1 MNKIYRCVW
10 NETTQT
16 WVATSELV
24 TTKTKSSTR
33 NDGTAKS
40 WIKSV
45 SRPKRLIGLLISMLL
60 LETQIVAPV
69 LASNVV
75 RDTQASAYTDTVD
88 ADSLRALPTSTSVSI
103 DNLNVD
109 DLQSN
114 MLQRYKSID
123 NINQT
128 GNIAQNG
135 IQTSKRLIDELQKNS
150 VHFDDGTTTF
160 SNQLTRDASNERTIS
175 NIADG
180 RVNETSNQA
189 INGRQLYRL
198 STSTSTS
205 LSQLQDQ
212 LNITSNNIPADLSTT
227 LSSLQHDTLRWN
239 GSAYDASHGSG
250 TAEKI
255 TNVAAG
261 DTSQNSTDAVNGG
274 QLWKLKDEFQQNSVH
289 FDDGTTSFSNQ
300 LTRDA
305 SNERTISNIADG
317 RVDETSN
324 QAINGRQLYRL
335 STSTSTSLSQLQ
347 DQLNIASGNIP
358 AELSTTLSSLQH
370 DTLRWNGSAYDASH
384 SSGTAQKITNI
395 AAGDTSQNSTD
406 AVNGGQLWQLKSEWQ
421 QDLQALSDS
430 VDNKLAQSGS
440 GNGNTN
446 NSAIEKANQA
456 IADTQKLS
464 TSTADALSAVA
475 ASLGGNASYNP
486 LTRDGTGGFTAPSY
500 TTSNADGTAVTANN
514 VGDAINNL
522 YTGGSKYAK
531 VNSTQAVASA
541 SGSEAIAV
549 GGAAVA
555 SGQSAI
561 AIGSQATASA
571 ENGVAIGNH
580 ASVTQNGGIA
590 LGANSVANTAAGI
603 TGYIPA
609 TATEQQARAIQATT
623 STEAA
628 VSVGDATKGIY
639 RQITGVA
646 AGTADTDAVNVA
658 QLKGVNARMDNI
670 NRHIDDINDR
680 VHHVE
685 RRAYSGTALALALSG
700 AYLPRLDAGEQTV
713 GIGMGS
719 YRGYAAVGIN
729 YKAMTKSGNMSWGL
743 GVSSTGRETGFNAG
757 VGFKW

>member
-24 TTKTKSSTR
+24 TTKTKSTTR

-40 WIKSV
+40 WIKSL
-45 SRPKRLIGLLISMLL
+45 SRPKKLIGLLISLLL
-60 LETQIVAPV
+60 LETQIVTPA
-69 LASNVV
+69 LASNIV
-75 RDTQASAYTDTVD
+75 RDTQASDYTDTVN
-88 ADSLRALPTSTSVSI
+88 ADSLRALPTSTSVNI
-103 DNLNVD
+103 DSLNGD

-114 MLQRYKSID
+114 MLKQNKSID
-123 NINQT
+123 IDNVNQT
-128 GNIAQNG
+128 GNIAQND
-135 IQTSKRLIDELQKNS
+135 IQASKRLIDELQQNS
-150 VHFDDGTTTF
+150 EHFDDGTT
-160 SNQLTRDASNERTIS
+160 A
-175 NIADG
+175 
-180 RVNETSNQA
+180 
-189 INGRQLYRL
+189 
-198 STSTSTS
+198 
-205 LSQLQDQ
+205 
-212 LNITSNNIPADLSTT
+212 
-227 LSSLQHDTLRWN
+227 
-239 GSAYDASHGSG
+239 
-250 TAEKI
+250 
-255 TNVAAG
+255 
-261 DTSQNSTDAVNGG
+261 
-274 QLWKLKDEFQQNSVH
+274 
-289 FDDGTTSFSNQ
+289 FSNQ

-347 DQLNIASGNIP
+347 DQLNIVSGNIP
-358 AELSTTLSSLQH
+358 TELSTTLSSLQ
-370 DTLRWNGSAYDASH
+370 LNALQWNGSAYDASH
-384 SSGTAQKITNI
+384 SSGTAQKITNV

-430 VDNKLAQSGS
+430 VDNKLAQSGN

-446 NSAIEKANQA
+446 NSATEKANQA

-464 TSTADALSAVA
+464 TSTANSLASVA
-475 ASLGGNASYNP
+475 SSLGGNASYTPPNNG
-486 LTRDGTGGFTAPSY
+486 DSGVFTAPSY

-522 YTGGSKYAK
+522 YSGGSKYTK

-541 SGSEAIAV
+541 SGNDAIAV

-555 SGQSAI
+555 SGQAAV
-561 AIGSQATASA
+561 AIGLQATASA

-623 STEAA
+623 STESA

-670 NRHIDDINDR
+670 NRYIDDINDR

>member
-24 TTKTKSSTR
+24 TTKTKSTTR

-40 WIKSV
+40 WIKSL
-45 SRPKRLIGLLISMLL
+45 SRPKKLIGLLISLLL
-60 LETQIVAPV
+60 LETQIVTPA
-69 LASNVV
+69 LASNIV
-75 RDTQASAYTDTVD
+75 RDTQASDYTDTVN
-88 ADSLRALPTSTSVSI
+88 ADSLRALPTSTSVNI
-103 DNLNVD
+103 DSLNGD

-114 MLQRYKSID
+114 MLQQNKSID
-123 NINQT
+123 IDNVNQT
-128 GNIAQNG
+128 GNIAQND
-135 IQTSKRLIDELQKNS
+135 IQASKRLIDELQQNS
-150 VHFDDGTTTF
+150 EHFDDGTT
-160 SNQLTRDASNERTIS
+160 I
-175 NIADG
+175 
-180 RVNETSNQA
+180 
-189 INGRQLYRL
+189 
-198 STSTSTS
+198 
-205 LSQLQDQ
+205 
-212 LNITSNNIPADLSTT
+212 
-227 LSSLQHDTLRWN
+227 
-239 GSAYDASHGSG
+239 
-250 TAEKI
+250 
-255 TNVAAG
+255 
-261 DTSQNSTDAVNGG
+261 
-274 QLWKLKDEFQQNSVH
+274 
-289 FDDGTTSFSNQ
+289 FSNQ

-347 DQLNIASGNIP
+347 DQLNIVSGNIP
-358 AELSTTLSSLQH
+358 TELSTTLSSLQ
-370 DTLRWNGSAYDASH
+370 LNALQWNGSAYDASH
-384 SSGTAQKITNI
+384 SSGTAQKITNV

-430 VDNKLAQSGS
+430 VDNKLAQSGN

-446 NSAIEKANQA
+446 NSATEKANQA

-464 TSTADALSAVA
+464 TSTANSLASVA
-475 ASLGGNASYNP
+475 SSLGGNASYTPPNNG
-486 LTRDGTGGFTAPSY
+486 DSGVFTAPSY

-522 YTGGSKYAK
+522 YTGGSKYTK

-541 SGSEAIAV
+541 SGNDAIAV

-555 SGQSAI
+555 SGQAAV

-590 LGANSVANTAAGI
+590 LGANSVASTAAGI
-603 TGYIPA
+603 VGYIPA

-623 STEAA
+623 STESA

-670 NRHIDDINDR
+670 NRYIDDINDR

>member
-33 NDGTAKS
+33 NDVTAKS

-45 SRPKRLIGLLISMLL
+45 SSPKKLIGLLISMLL
-60 LETQIVAPV
+60 LETLFVTPV

-75 RDTQASAYTDTVD
+75 RDTQASGYTDTVN
-88 ADSLRALPTSTSVSI
+88 ADSLRALPTSTSVNI
-103 DNLNVD
+103 DNLNGD

-114 MLQRYKSID
+114 MLQHYKSID
-123 NINQT
+123 NVNQT

-135 IQTSKRLIDELQKNS
+135 IQTSKRLIDELQQNS
-150 VHFDDGTTTF
+150 VHFDDGTTT
-160 SNQLTRDASNERTIS
+160 
-175 NIADG
+175 
-180 RVNETSNQA
+180 
-189 INGRQLYRL
+189 
-198 STSTSTS
+198 
-205 LSQLQDQ
+205 
-212 LNITSNNIPADLSTT
+212 
-227 LSSLQHDTLRWN
+227 
-239 GSAYDASHGSG
+239 
-250 TAEKI
+250 
-255 TNVAAG
+255 
-261 DTSQNSTDAVNGG
+261 
-274 QLWKLKDEFQQNSVH
+274 
-289 FDDGTTSFSNQ
+289 FSNQ

-358 AELSTTLSSLQH
+358 ADLSTTLSSLQH

-384 SSGTAQKITNI
+384 SSGTAQKITKV

-430 VDNKLAQSGS
+430 VDNKLAQSGG

-446 NSAIEKANQA
+446 NSATEKANQA

-522 YTGGSKYAK
+522 YNGGSKYAK

-555 SGQSAI
+555 SGQSAV

-603 TGYIPA
+603 TGYIPT

-623 STEAA
+623 STESA

>member
-33 NDGTAKS
+33 NDVTAKS

-45 SRPKRLIGLLISMLL
+45 SSPKKLIGLLISMLL
-60 LETQIVAPV
+60 LETLFVTPV

-75 RDTQASAYTDTVD
+75 RDTQASGYTDSVN
-88 ADSLRALPTSTSVSI
+88 ADSPRALPTSTSVNI
-103 DNLNVD
+103 DNLNGD

-114 MLQRYKSID
+114 MLQHYKSID
-123 NINQT
+123 NVNQT
-128 GNIAQNG
+128 DNIAQNG
-135 IQTSKRLIDELQKNS
+135 IHTSKRLIDELQKNS
-150 VHFDDGTTTF
+150 VHFDDGTTT
-160 SNQLTRDASNERTIS
+160 
-175 NIADG
+175 
-180 RVNETSNQA
+180 
-189 INGRQLYRL
+189 
-198 STSTSTS
+198 
-205 LSQLQDQ
+205 
-212 LNITSNNIPADLSTT
+212 
-227 LSSLQHDTLRWN
+227 
-239 GSAYDASHGSG
+239 
-250 TAEKI
+250 
-255 TNVAAG
+255 
-261 DTSQNSTDAVNGG
+261 
-274 QLWKLKDEFQQNSVH
+274 
-289 FDDGTTSFSNQ
+289 FSNQ

-358 AELSTTLSSLQH
+358 ADLSTTLSSLQH

-384 SSGTAQKITNI
+384 SSGTAQKITNV

-430 VDNKLAQSGS
+430 VDNKLAQSGG

-446 NSAIEKANQA
+446 NSATEKANQA

-522 YTGGSKYAK
+522 YNGGSKYAK

-555 SGQSAI
+555 SGQSAV

-623 STEAA
+623 STESA

>member
-33 NDGTAKS
+33 NDVTAKS

-45 SRPKRLIGLLISMLL
+45 SSPKKLIGLLISMLL
-60 LETQIVAPV
+60 LETLFVTPV

-75 RDTQASAYTDTVD
+75 RDTQASGYTDSVN
-88 ADSLRALPTSTSVSI
+88 ADSLRALPTSTSVNI
-103 DNLNVD
+103 DNLNGD

-114 MLQRYKSID
+114 MLQHYKSID
-123 NINQT
+123 NVNQT

-135 IQTSKRLIDELQKNS
+135 IHTSKRLIDELQKNS
-150 VHFDDGTTTF
+150 VHFDDGTTT
-160 SNQLTRDASNERTIS
+160 
-175 NIADG
+175 
-180 RVNETSNQA
+180 
-189 INGRQLYRL
+189 
-198 STSTSTS
+198 
-205 LSQLQDQ
+205 
-212 LNITSNNIPADLSTT
+212 
-227 LSSLQHDTLRWN
+227 
-239 GSAYDASHGSG
+239 
-250 TAEKI
+250 
-255 TNVAAG
+255 
-261 DTSQNSTDAVNGG
+261 
-274 QLWKLKDEFQQNSVH
+274 
-289 FDDGTTSFSNQ
+289 FSNQ

-384 SSGTAQKITNI
+384 SSGTAQKITKV

-406 AVNGGQLWQLKSEWQ
+406 AVNGSQLWQLKSEWQ

-555 SGQSAI
+555 SGQSAV

-590 LGANSVANTAAGI
+590 LGAKSVANTAAGI

-623 STEAA
+623 STESA

>member
-24 TTKTKSSTR
+24 TTKTKSSTQ
-33 NDGTAKS
+33 NDVTAKS

-45 SRPKRLIGLLISMLL
+45 SSPKKLIGLLISMLL
-60 LETQIVAPV
+60 LETLFVTPV

-75 RDTQASAYTDTVD
+75 RDTQASGYTDSVN
-88 ADSLRALPTSTSVSI
+88 ADSLRALPTSTSVNI
-103 DNLNVD
+103 DNLNGD

-114 MLQRYKSID
+114 MLQHYKSID
-123 NINQT
+123 NVNQT

-135 IQTSKRLIDELQKNS
+135 IQTSKRLIDELQQNS
-150 VHFDDGTTTF
+150 VHFDDGTTT
-160 SNQLTRDASNERTIS
+160 
-175 NIADG
+175 
-180 RVNETSNQA
+180 
-189 INGRQLYRL
+189 
-198 STSTSTS
+198 
-205 LSQLQDQ
+205 
-212 LNITSNNIPADLSTT
+212 
-227 LSSLQHDTLRWN
+227 
-239 GSAYDASHGSG
+239 
-250 TAEKI
+250 
-255 TNVAAG
+255 
-261 DTSQNSTDAVNGG
+261 
-274 QLWKLKDEFQQNSVH
+274 
-289 FDDGTTSFSNQ
+289 FSNQ

-358 AELSTTLSSLQH
+358 ADLSTTLSSLQH

-384 SSGTAQKITNI
+384 SSGTAQKITNV

-430 VDNKLAQSGS
+430 VDNKLAQSGG

-446 NSAIEKANQA
+446 NSATEKANQA

-522 YTGGSKYAK
+522 YNGGSKYAK

-555 SGQSAI
+555 SGQSAV

-603 TGYIPA
+603 TGYIPT

-623 STEAA
+623 STESA

>member
-33 NDGTAKS
+33 NDVTAKS

-45 SRPKRLIGLLISMLL
+45 SSPKKLIGLLISMLL
-60 LETQIVAPV
+60 LETLFVTPV

-75 RDTQASAYTDTVD
+75 RDTQASGYTDSVN
-88 ADSLRALPTSTSVSI
+88 ADSLRALPTSTSVNI
-103 DNLNVD
+103 DNLNGD

-114 MLQRYKSID
+114 MLQQYKSID
-123 NINQT
+123 NVNQT

-135 IQTSKRLIDELQKNS
+135 IQTSKRLIDELQQNS
-150 VHFDDGTTTF
+150 VHFDDGTTT
-160 SNQLTRDASNERTIS
+160 
-175 NIADG
+175 
-180 RVNETSNQA
+180 
-189 INGRQLYRL
+189 
-198 STSTSTS
+198 
-205 LSQLQDQ
+205 
-212 LNITSNNIPADLSTT
+212 
-227 LSSLQHDTLRWN
+227 
-239 GSAYDASHGSG
+239 
-250 TAEKI
+250 
-255 TNVAAG
+255 
-261 DTSQNSTDAVNGG
+261 
-274 QLWKLKDEFQQNSVH
+274 
-289 FDDGTTSFSNQ
+289 FSNQ

-358 AELSTTLSSLQH
+358 ADLSTTLSSLQH

-384 SSGTAQKITNI
+384 SSGTAQKITKV

-430 VDNKLAQSGS
+430 VDNKLAQSSS

-446 NSAIEKANQA
+446 NSATEKANQA

-555 SGQSAI
+555 SGQSAV

-603 TGYIPA
+603 TGYIPT

-623 STEAA
+623 STESA

>member
-33 NDGTAKS
+33 NDVTAKS

-45 SRPKRLIGLLISMLL
+45 SSPKKLIGLLISMLL
-60 LETQIVAPV
+60 LETLFVTPV

-75 RDTQASAYTDTVD
+75 RDTQASGYTDSVN
-88 ADSLRALPTSTSVSI
+88 ADSLRALPTSTSVNI
-103 DNLNVD
+103 DNLNGD

-114 MLQRYKSID
+114 MLQHYKSID
-123 NINQT
+123 NVNQT

-150 VHFDDGTTTF
+150 VHFDDGTTT
-160 SNQLTRDASNERTIS
+160 
-175 NIADG
+175 
-180 RVNETSNQA
+180 
-189 INGRQLYRL
+189 
-198 STSTSTS
+198 
-205 LSQLQDQ
+205 
-212 LNITSNNIPADLSTT
+212 
-227 LSSLQHDTLRWN
+227 
-239 GSAYDASHGSG
+239 
-250 TAEKI
+250 
-255 TNVAAG
+255 
-261 DTSQNSTDAVNGG
+261 
-274 QLWKLKDEFQQNSVH
+274 
-289 FDDGTTSFSNQ
+289 FSNQ

-370 DTLRWNGSAYDASH
+370 DTLQWNGSAYDASH
-384 SSGTAQKITNI
+384 SSGTAQKITNV

-514 VGDAINNL
+514 VGDA
-522 YTGGSKYAK
+522 
-531 VNSTQAVASA
+531 
-541 SGSEAIAV
+541 SGQ
-549 GGAAVA
+549 AAV
-555 SGQSAI
+555 

-590 LGANSVANTAAGI
+590 LGAKSVANTAAGI

-623 STEAA
+623 STESA

>member
-24 TTKTKSSTR
+24 TTKTKSTTR

-40 WIKSV
+40 WIKSL
-45 SRPKRLIGLLISMLL
+45 SRPKKLIGLLISLLL
-60 LETQIVAPV
+60 LEIQIVTPA
-69 LASNVV
+69 LASNIV
-75 RDTQASAYTDTVD
+75 RDTQASDYTDTVN
-88 ADSLRALPTSTSVSI
+88 ADSLRALPTSTSVNI
-103 DNLNVD
+103 DSLNGD

-114 MLQRYKSID
+114 MLQQNKSID
-123 NINQT
+123 IDNVNQT
-128 GNIAQNG
+128 GNIAQND
-135 IQTSKRLIDELQKNS
+135 IQASKPLIYELQQNS
-150 VHFDDGTTTF
+150 EHFDDGTT
-160 SNQLTRDASNERTIS
+160 I
-175 NIADG
+175 
-180 RVNETSNQA
+180 
-189 INGRQLYRL
+189 
-198 STSTSTS
+198 
-205 LSQLQDQ
+205 
-212 LNITSNNIPADLSTT
+212 
-227 LSSLQHDTLRWN
+227 
-239 GSAYDASHGSG
+239 
-250 TAEKI
+250 
-255 TNVAAG
+255 
-261 DTSQNSTDAVNGG
+261 
-274 QLWKLKDEFQQNSVH
+274 
-289 FDDGTTSFSNQ
+289 FSNQ

-347 DQLNIASGNIP
+347 DQLNIVSGNIP
-358 AELSTTLSSLQH
+358 TELSTTLSSLQ
-370 DTLRWNGSAYDASH
+370 LNALQWNGSAYDASH
-384 SSGTAQKITNI
+384 SSGTAQKITNV

-430 VDNKLAQSGS
+430 VDNKLAQSGN

-446 NSAIEKANQA
+446 NSATEKANQA

-464 TSTADALSAVA
+464 TSTANSLASVA
-475 ASLGGNASYNP
+475 SSLGGNASYTPPNNG
-486 LTRDGTGGFTAPSY
+486 DSGVFTAPSY

-522 YTGGSKYAK
+522 YTGGSKYTK

-541 SGSEAIAV
+541 SGNDAIAV

-555 SGQSAI
+555 SGQAAV

-590 LGANSVANTAAGI
+590 LGANSVASTAAGI
-603 TGYIPA
+603 VGYIPA

-623 STEAA
+623 STESA

-670 NRHIDDINDR
+670 NRYIDDINDR

>member
-33 NDGTAKS
+33 NDVTAKS

-45 SRPKRLIGLLISMLL
+45 SSPKKLIGLLISMLL
-60 LETQIVAPV
+60 LETLIVTPV

-75 RDTQASAYTDTVD
+75 RDTQASGYTDSVN
-88 ADSLRALPTSTSVSI
+88 ADSLRALPTSTSVNI
-103 DNLNVD
+103 DNLNGD

-114 MLQRYKSID
+114 MLQQYKSID
-123 NINQT
+123 NVNQT

-150 VHFDDGTTTF
+150 VHFDDGTTT
-160 SNQLTRDASNERTIS
+160 
-175 NIADG
+175 
-180 RVNETSNQA
+180 
-189 INGRQLYRL
+189 
-198 STSTSTS
+198 
-205 LSQLQDQ
+205 
-212 LNITSNNIPADLSTT
+212 
-227 LSSLQHDTLRWN
+227 
-239 GSAYDASHGSG
+239 
-250 TAEKI
+250 
-255 TNVAAG
+255 
-261 DTSQNSTDAVNGG
+261 
-274 QLWKLKDEFQQNSVH
+274 
-289 FDDGTTSFSNQ
+289 FSNQ

-358 AELSTTLSSLQH
+358 ADLSTTLSSLQH

-384 SSGTAQKITNI
+384 SSGTAQKITKV

-406 AVNGGQLWQLKSEWQ
+406 AVNGSQLWQLKSEWQ

-430 VDNKLAQSGS
+430 VDNKLAQSGG

-446 NSAIEKANQA
+446 NSATEKANQA

-555 SGQSAI
+555 SGQSAV

-623 STEAA
+623 STESA

>member
-33 NDGTAKS
+33 NDVTAKS

-45 SRPKRLIGLLISMLL
+45 SSPKKLIGLLISMLL
-60 LETQIVAPV
+60 LETLFVTPV

-75 RDTQASAYTDTVD
+75 RDTQASGYTDSVN
-88 ADSLRALPTSTSVSI
+88 ADSLRALPTSTSVNI
-103 DNLNVD
+103 DNLNGD

-114 MLQRYKSID
+114 MLQHYKSID
-123 NINQT
+123 NVNQT

-135 IQTSKRLIDELQKNS
+135 IHTSKRLIDEL
-150 VHFDDGTTTF
+150 
-160 SNQLTRDASNERTIS
+160 
-175 NIADG
+175 
-180 RVNETSNQA
+180 
-189 INGRQLYRL
+189 
-198 STSTSTS
+198 
-205 LSQLQDQ
+205 
-212 LNITSNNIPADLSTT
+212 
-227 LSSLQHDTLRWN
+227 
-239 GSAYDASHGSG
+239 
-250 TAEKI
+250 
-255 TNVAAG
+255 
-261 DTSQNSTDAVNGG
+261 
-274 QLWKLKDEFQQNSVH
+274 QQNSVH
-289 FDDGTTSFSNQ
+289 FDDGTTMFSNQ
-300 LTRDA
+300 LNRDA

-358 AELSTTLSSLQH
+358 ADLSTTLSSLQH

-384 SSGTAQKITNI
+384 SSGTAQKITNV

-430 VDNKLAQSGS
+430 VDNKLAQSSS

-446 NSAIEKANQA
+446 NSATEIANQA

-522 YTGGSKYAK
+522 YNGGSKYAK

-555 SGQSAI
+555 SGQSAV

-603 TGYIPA
+603 TGYIPT

-623 STEAA
+623 STESA

>member
-24 TTKTKSSTR
+24 TTKTKSTTR

-45 SRPKRLIGLLISMLL
+45 FRPKKLIGLLISMLL
-60 LETQIVAPV
+60 LETLIVTPV

-75 RDTQASAYTDTVD
+75 RDTQAGDYTDTVN
-88 ADSLRALPTSTSVSI
+88 ADSLRALPTSTLVNI
-103 DNLNVD
+103 DSLNDD

-114 MLQRYKSID
+114 MLQQNKSID
-123 NINQT
+123 IDNVNQT
-128 GNIAQNG
+128 GNIAQND
-135 IQTSKRLIDELQKNS
+135 IQASKRLIDELQQNS
-150 VHFDDGTTTF
+150 EHFDDGTTIF
-160 SNQLTRDASNERTIS
+160 SNQR
-175 NIADG
+175 
-180 RVNETSNQA
+180 
-189 INGRQLYRL
+189 
-198 STSTSTS
+198 
-205 LSQLQDQ
+205 
-212 LNITSNNIPADLSTT
+212 
-227 LSSLQHDTLRWN
+227 
-239 GSAYDASHGSG
+239 
-250 TAEKI
+250 
-255 TNVAAG
+255 
-261 DTSQNSTDAVNGG
+261 
-274 QLWKLKDEFQQNSVH
+274 
-289 FDDGTTSFSNQ
+289 
-300 LTRDA
+300 TRDA

-347 DQLNIASGNIP
+347 DQLNIVSGNIP
-358 AELSTTLSSLQH
+358 TELSTTLSSLQ
-370 DTLRWNGSAYDASH
+370 LNALQWNGSAYDASH
-384 SSGTAQKITNI
+384 SSGTAQKITNV

-430 VDNKLAQSGS
+430 VDNKLAQSGN

-446 NSAIEKANQA
+446 NSATEKANQA

-464 TSTADALSAVA
+464 TSTANSLASVA
-475 ASLGGNASYNP
+475 SSLGGNASYTPPNNG
-486 LTRDGTGGFTAPSY
+486 DSGVFTAPSY

-522 YTGGSKYAK
+522 YSGGSKYTK

-541 SGSEAIAV
+541 SGNDAIAV

-555 SGQSAI
+555 SGQAAV
-561 AIGSQATASA
+561 AIGLQATASA
-571 ENGVAIGNH
+571 ENGVAIGNN

-590 LGANSVANTAAGI
+590 LGANSVASTAAGI
-603 TGYIPA
+603 VGYIPA

-623 STEAA
+623 STESA

-670 NRHIDDINDR
+670 NRYIDDINDR

>member
-33 NDGTAKS
+33 NDVTAKS

-45 SRPKRLIGLLISMLL
+45 SSPKKLIGLLISMLL
-60 LETQIVAPV
+60 LETLFVTPV

-75 RDTQASAYTDTVD
+75 RDTQASGYTDSVN
-88 ADSLRALPTSTSVSI
+88 ADSLRALPTSTSVNI
-103 DNLNVD
+103 DNLNGD

-114 MLQRYKSID
+114 MLQHYKSID
-123 NINQT
+123 NVNQT

-135 IQTSKRLIDELQKNS
+135 IQTSKRLIDELQQNS
-150 VHFDDGTTTF
+150 VHFDDGTTT
-160 SNQLTRDASNERTIS
+160 
-175 NIADG
+175 
-180 RVNETSNQA
+180 
-189 INGRQLYRL
+189 
-198 STSTSTS
+198 
-205 LSQLQDQ
+205 
-212 LNITSNNIPADLSTT
+212 
-227 LSSLQHDTLRWN
+227 
-239 GSAYDASHGSG
+239 
-250 TAEKI
+250 
-255 TNVAAG
+255 
-261 DTSQNSTDAVNGG
+261 
-274 QLWKLKDEFQQNSVH
+274 
-289 FDDGTTSFSNQ
+289 FSNQ

-358 AELSTTLSSLQH
+358 ADLSTTLSSLQH

-384 SSGTAQKITNI
+384 SSGTAQKITKV

-430 VDNKLAQSGS
+430 VDNKLAQSGG

-446 NSAIEKANQA
+446 NSATEKANQA

-522 YTGGSKYAK
+522 YNGGSKYAK

-555 SGQSAI
+555 SGQSAV

-603 TGYIPA
+603 TGYIPT

-623 STEAA
+623 STESA

>member
-24 TTKTKSSTR
+24 TTKTKSTTR

-45 SRPKRLIGLLISMLL
+45 SRPKKLIGLLISMLL

-75 RDTQASAYTDTVD
+75 RDTQASDYTDTVN

-114 MLQRYKSID
+114 MLQQYKSID
-123 NINQT
+123 NVNQT

-150 VHFDDGTTTF
+150 VHFDDGTTT
-160 SNQLTRDASNERTIS
+160 
-175 NIADG
+175 
-180 RVNETSNQA
+180 
-189 INGRQLYRL
+189 
-198 STSTSTS
+198 
-205 LSQLQDQ
+205 
-212 LNITSNNIPADLSTT
+212 
-227 LSSLQHDTLRWN
+227 
-239 GSAYDASHGSG
+239 
-250 TAEKI
+250 
-255 TNVAAG
+255 
-261 DTSQNSTDAVNGG
+261 
-274 QLWKLKDEFQQNSVH
+274 
-289 FDDGTTSFSNQ
+289 FSNQ

-370 DTLRWNGSAYDASH
+370 DTLQWNGSAYDASH
-384 SSGTAQKITNI
+384 SSGTAQKITNV

-406 AVNGGQLWQLKSEWQ
+406 AVNGSQLWQLKSEWQ

-430 VDNKLAQSGS
+430 VDNKLAQSGN

-446 NSAIEKANQA
+446 NSATEKANQA

-464 TSTADALSAVA
+464 TSTANSLASVA
-475 ASLGGNASYNP
+475 SSLGGNASYAPPNNG
-486 LTRDGTGGFTAPSY
+486 DSGVFTAPSY

-522 YTGGSKYAK
+522 YTGGSKYTK

-541 SGSEAIAV
+541 SGNNAIAV

-555 SGQSAI
+555 SGQAAV
-561 AIGSQATASA
+561 AIGSQATANA

-590 LGANSVANTAAGI
+590 LGANSAASTAAGI
-603 TGYIPA
+603 VGYIPA

-670 NRHIDDINDR
+670 NRHIDDINER

>member
-33 NDGTAKS
+33 NDVTAKS

-45 SRPKRLIGLLISMLL
+45 SSPKKLIGLLISMLL
-60 LETQIVAPV
+60 LETLIVTPV

-75 RDTQASAYTDTVD
+75 RDTQASGYTDSVN
-88 ADSLRALPTSTSVSI
+88 ADSLRALPTSTSVNI
-103 DNLNVD
+103 DNLNGD

-114 MLQRYKSID
+114 MLQQYKSID
-123 NINQT
+123 NVNQT

-135 IQTSKRLIDELQKNS
+135 IQTSKRLIDELQQNS
-150 VHFDDGTTTF
+150 VHFDDGTTT
-160 SNQLTRDASNERTIS
+160 
-175 NIADG
+175 
-180 RVNETSNQA
+180 
-189 INGRQLYRL
+189 
-198 STSTSTS
+198 
-205 LSQLQDQ
+205 
-212 LNITSNNIPADLSTT
+212 
-227 LSSLQHDTLRWN
+227 
-239 GSAYDASHGSG
+239 
-250 TAEKI
+250 
-255 TNVAAG
+255 
-261 DTSQNSTDAVNGG
+261 
-274 QLWKLKDEFQQNSVH
+274 
-289 FDDGTTSFSNQ
+289 FSNQ

-358 AELSTTLSSLQH
+358 ADLSTTLSSLQH

-384 SSGTAQKITNI
+384 GSGTAQKITKV

-406 AVNGGQLWQLKSEWQ
+406 AVNGSQLWQLKSEWQ

-430 VDNKLAQSGS
+430 VDNKLAQSGG

-446 NSAIEKANQA
+446 NSATEKANQA

-555 SGQSAI
+555 SGQSAV

-623 STEAA
+623 STESA

>member
-24 TTKTKSSTR
+24 TTKTKSTTR

-40 WIKSV
+40 WIKSL
-45 SRPKRLIGLLISMLL
+45 SRPKKLIGLLISLLL
-60 LETQIVAPV
+60 LETQIVTPA
-69 LASNVV
+69 LASNIV
-75 RDTQASAYTDTVD
+75 RDTQASDYTDTVN
-88 ADSLRALPTSTSVSI
+88 ADSLRALPTSTSVNI
-103 DNLNVD
+103 DSLNGD

-114 MLQRYKSID
+114 MLQQNKSID
-123 NINQT
+123 IDNVNQT

-135 IQTSKRLIDELQKNS
+135 IQTSKRLIDELQQNS

-160 SNQLTRDASNERTIS
+160 SNQLTRE
-175 NIADG
+175 
-180 RVNETSNQA
+180 
-189 INGRQLYRL
+189 
-198 STSTSTS
+198 
-205 LSQLQDQ
+205 
-212 LNITSNNIPADLSTT
+212 
-227 LSSLQHDTLRWN
+227 
-239 GSAYDASHGSG
+239 
-250 TAEKI
+250 
-255 TNVAAG
+255 
-261 DTSQNSTDAVNGG
+261 
-274 QLWKLKDEFQQNSVH
+274 
-289 FDDGTTSFSNQ
+289 
-300 LTRDA
+300 A

-358 AELSTTLSSLQH
+358 ADLSTTLSSLQH

-384 SSGTAQKITNI
+384 SSGTAQKITKV

-430 VDNKLAQSGS
+430 VDNKLAQSGN

-446 NSAIEKANQA
+446 NSATEKANQA

-464 TSTADALSAVA
+464 TSTANSLASVA
-475 ASLGGNASYNP
+475 SSLGGNASYTPPNNG
-486 LTRDGTGGFTAPSY
+486 DSGVFTAPSY

-522 YTGGSKYAK
+522 YSGGSKYTK

-541 SGSEAIAV
+541 SGNDAIAV

-555 SGQSAI
+555 SGQAAV

-590 LGANSVANTAAGI
+590 LGANSVASTAAGI
-603 TGYIPA
+603 VGYIPA

-623 STEAA
+623 STESA

-670 NRHIDDINDR
+670 NRYIDDINDR

>member
-24 TTKTKSSTR
+24 TTKTKSTTR

-45 SRPKRLIGLLISMLL
+45 SRPKKLIGLLISMLL
-60 LETQIVAPV
+60 LETLIVTPV
-69 LASNVV
+69 LASNIV
-75 RDTQASAYTDTVD
+75 RDTQASGYTDSVN
-88 ADSLRALPTSTSVSI
+88 ADSLRALPTSTSVNI
-103 DNLNVD
+103 DNLNGD

-114 MLQRYKSID
+114 MLQQYKSID
-123 NINQT
+123 NVNQT

-180 RVNETSNQA
+180 RVDETSNQA

-227 LSSLQHDTLRWN
+227 LT
-239 GSAYDASHGSG
+239 
-250 TAEKI
+250 
-255 TNVAAG
+255 
-261 DTSQNSTDAVNGG
+261 
-274 QLWKLKDEFQQNSVH
+274 
-289 FDDGTTSFSNQ
+289 
-300 LTRDA
+300 
-305 SNERTISNIADG
+305 
-317 RVDETSN
+317 
-324 QAINGRQLYRL
+324 
-335 STSTSTSLSQLQ
+335 
-347 DQLNIASGNIP
+347 
-358 AELSTTLSSLQH
+358 SLQH

-384 SSGTAQKITNI
+384 SSGTAQKITKV

-555 SGQSAI
+555 SGQSAV

>member
-33 NDGTAKS
+33 NDVTAKS

-45 SRPKRLIGLLISMLL
+45 SSPKKLIGLLISMLL
-60 LETQIVAPV
+60 LETLIVTPV

-75 RDTQASAYTDTVD
+75 RDTQASGYTDSVN
-88 ADSLRALPTSTSVSI
+88 ADSLRALPTSTSVNI
-103 DNLNVD
+103 DNLNGD

-114 MLQRYKSID
+114 MLQQYKSID
-123 NINQT
+123 NVNQT
-128 GNIAQNG
+128 DNIAQNG
-135 IQTSKRLIDELQKNS
+135 IQTSKRLIDELQQNS
-150 VHFDDGTTTF
+150 VHFDDGTTT
-160 SNQLTRDASNERTIS
+160 
-175 NIADG
+175 
-180 RVNETSNQA
+180 
-189 INGRQLYRL
+189 
-198 STSTSTS
+198 
-205 LSQLQDQ
+205 
-212 LNITSNNIPADLSTT
+212 
-227 LSSLQHDTLRWN
+227 
-239 GSAYDASHGSG
+239 
-250 TAEKI
+250 
-255 TNVAAG
+255 
-261 DTSQNSTDAVNGG
+261 
-274 QLWKLKDEFQQNSVH
+274 
-289 FDDGTTSFSNQ
+289 FSNQ

-370 DTLRWNGSAYDASH
+370 NTLQWNGSAYDASH
-384 SSGTAQKITNI
+384 SSGTAQKITKV

-430 VDNKLAQSGS
+430 VDNKLAQSSS

-446 NSAIEKANQA
+446 NSATEIANQA

-555 SGQSAI
+555 SGQSAV

-590 LGANSVANTAAGI
+590 LGANSVANTAVGI
-603 TGYIPA
+603 TGYIPT

-623 STEAA
+623 STESA

>member
-33 NDGTAKS
+33 NDVTAKS

-45 SRPKRLIGLLISMLL
+45 SSPKKLIGLLISMLL
-60 LETQIVAPV
+60 LETLFVTPV

-75 RDTQASAYTDTVD
+75 RDTQASGYTDSVN
-88 ADSLRALPTSTSVSI
+88 ADSLRALPTSTSVNI
-103 DNLNVD
+103 DNLNGD

-114 MLQRYKSID
+114 MLQHYKSID
-123 NINQT
+123 NVNQT

-135 IQTSKRLIDELQKNS
+135 IHTSKRLIDELQKNS
-150 VHFDDGTTTF
+150 VHFDDGTTT
-160 SNQLTRDASNERTIS
+160 
-175 NIADG
+175 
-180 RVNETSNQA
+180 
-189 INGRQLYRL
+189 
-198 STSTSTS
+198 
-205 LSQLQDQ
+205 
-212 LNITSNNIPADLSTT
+212 
-227 LSSLQHDTLRWN
+227 
-239 GSAYDASHGSG
+239 
-250 TAEKI
+250 
-255 TNVAAG
+255 
-261 DTSQNSTDAVNGG
+261 
-274 QLWKLKDEFQQNSVH
+274 
-289 FDDGTTSFSNQ
+289 FSNQ

-370 DTLRWNGSAYDASH
+370 DTLQWNGSAYDASH
-384 SSGTAQKITNI
+384 SSGTAQKITNV
-395 AAGDTSQNSTD
+395 AAGDTSQNSKD

-430 VDNKLAQSGS
+430 VDNKLAQSGG

-446 NSAIEKANQA
+446 NSATEKANQA

-514 VGDAINNL
+514 VGDAINNM

-555 SGQSAI
+555 SGQSAV

-623 STEAA
+623 STESA

>member
-24 TTKTKSSTR
+24 TTKTKSTTR

-45 SRPKRLIGLLISMLL
+45 SRPKKLIGLFISLL
-60 LETQIVAPV
+60 LMETLIVTPA
-69 LASNVV
+69 LASNIV
-75 RDTQASAYTDTVD
+75 RDTQASDYTDTVN
-88 ADSLRALPTSTSVSI
+88 ADSLRALPTSTSVNI
-103 DNLNVD
+103 DSLNGD

-114 MLQRYKSID
+114 MLQQNKSID
-123 NINQT
+123 IDNVNQT
-128 GNIAQNG
+128 GNIAQND
-135 IQTSKRLIDELQKNS
+135 IQASKRLIDELQQNS
-150 VHFDDGTTTF
+150 EHFDDGTT
-160 SNQLTRDASNERTIS
+160 I
-175 NIADG
+175 
-180 RVNETSNQA
+180 
-189 INGRQLYRL
+189 
-198 STSTSTS
+198 
-205 LSQLQDQ
+205 
-212 LNITSNNIPADLSTT
+212 
-227 LSSLQHDTLRWN
+227 
-239 GSAYDASHGSG
+239 
-250 TAEKI
+250 
-255 TNVAAG
+255 
-261 DTSQNSTDAVNGG
+261 
-274 QLWKLKDEFQQNSVH
+274 
-289 FDDGTTSFSNQ
+289 FSNQ

-347 DQLNIASGNIP
+347 DQLNIVSGNIP
-358 AELSTTLSSLQH
+358 TELSTTLSSLQ
-370 DTLRWNGSAYDASH
+370 LNALQWNGSAYDASH
-384 SSGTAQKITNI
+384 SSGTAQKITNV

-430 VDNKLAQSGS
+430 VDNKLAQSGN

-446 NSAIEKANQA
+446 NSATEKANQA

-464 TSTADALSAVA
+464 TSTANSLASVA
-475 ASLGGNASYNP
+475 SSLGGNASYTPPNNG
-486 LTRDGTGGFTAPSY
+486 DSGVFTAPSY

-522 YTGGSKYAK
+522 YTGGSKYTK

-541 SGSEAIAV
+541 SGNDAIAV

-555 SGQSAI
+555 SGQAAV

-590 LGANSVANTAAGI
+590 LGANSVASTAAGI
-603 TGYIPA
+603 VGYIPA

-670 NRHIDDINDR
+670 NRYIDDINDR

>member
-24 TTKTKSSTR
+24 TTKTKSSTQ
-33 NDGTAKS
+33 NDVTAKS

-45 SRPKRLIGLLISMLL
+45 SSPKKLIGLLISMLL
-60 LETQIVAPV
+60 LETLFVTPV

-75 RDTQASAYTDTVD
+75 RDTQASGYTDSVN
-88 ADSLRALPTSTSVSI
+88 ADSLRALPTSTSVNI
-103 DNLNVD
+103 DNLNGD

-114 MLQRYKSID
+114 MLQHYKSID
-123 NINQT
+123 NVNQT

-135 IQTSKRLIDELQKNS
+135 IQTSKRLIDELQQNS
-150 VHFDDGTTTF
+150 VHFDDGTTT
-160 SNQLTRDASNERTIS
+160 
-175 NIADG
+175 
-180 RVNETSNQA
+180 
-189 INGRQLYRL
+189 
-198 STSTSTS
+198 
-205 LSQLQDQ
+205 
-212 LNITSNNIPADLSTT
+212 
-227 LSSLQHDTLRWN
+227 
-239 GSAYDASHGSG
+239 
-250 TAEKI
+250 
-255 TNVAAG
+255 
-261 DTSQNSTDAVNGG
+261 
-274 QLWKLKDEFQQNSVH
+274 
-289 FDDGTTSFSNQ
+289 FSNQ

-358 AELSTTLSSLQH
+358 ADLSTTLSSLQH

-384 SSGTAQKITNI
+384 SSGTAQKITNV

-430 VDNKLAQSGS
+430 VDNKLAQSGG

-446 NSAIEKANQA
+446 NSATEKANQA

-522 YTGGSKYAK
+522 YNGGSKYAK

-555 SGQSAI
+555 SGQSAV

-603 TGYIPA
+603 TGYIPT
-609 TATEQQARAIQATT
+609 TATEQQARAIRATT
-623 STEAA
+623 STESA

>member
-33 NDGTAKS
+33 NDVTAKS

-45 SRPKRLIGLLISMLL
+45 SSPKKLIGLLISMLL
-60 LETQIVAPV
+60 LETLFVTPV

-75 RDTQASAYTDTVD
+75 RDTQASGYTDSVN
-88 ADSLRALPTSTSVSI
+88 ADSLRALPTSTSVNI
-103 DNLNVD
+103 DNLNGD

-114 MLQRYKSID
+114 MLQQYKSID
-123 NINQT
+123 NVNQT

-135 IQTSKRLIDELQKNS
+135 IQTSKRLIDELQQNS
-150 VHFDDGTTTF
+150 VHFDDGTTT
-160 SNQLTRDASNERTIS
+160 
-175 NIADG
+175 
-180 RVNETSNQA
+180 
-189 INGRQLYRL
+189 
-198 STSTSTS
+198 
-205 LSQLQDQ
+205 
-212 LNITSNNIPADLSTT
+212 
-227 LSSLQHDTLRWN
+227 
-239 GSAYDASHGSG
+239 
-250 TAEKI
+250 
-255 TNVAAG
+255 
-261 DTSQNSTDAVNGG
+261 
-274 QLWKLKDEFQQNSVH
+274 
-289 FDDGTTSFSNQ
+289 FSNQ

-370 DTLRWNGSAYDASH
+370 DTLQWNGSAYDASH

-522 YTGGSKYAK
+522 YNGGSKYAK

-555 SGQSAI
+555 SGQSAV

-623 STEAA
+623 STESA

>member
-24 TTKTKSSTR
+24 TTKTKSTTR

-45 SRPKRLIGLLISMLL
+45 FRPKKLIGLLISMLL
-60 LETQIVAPV
+60 LETLIVTPV

-75 RDTQASAYTDTVD
+75 RDTQAGDYTDTIN
-88 ADSLRALPTSTSVSI
+88 ADSLRALPTSTLVNI
-103 DNLNVD
+103 DSLNDD

-114 MLQRYKSID
+114 MLQQNKSID
-123 NINQT
+123 IDNVNQT
-128 GNIAQNG
+128 GNIAQND
-135 IQTSKRLIDELQKNS
+135 IQASKRLIDELQQNS
-150 VHFDDGTTTF
+150 EHFDDGTT
-160 SNQLTRDASNERTIS
+160 I
-175 NIADG
+175 
-180 RVNETSNQA
+180 
-189 INGRQLYRL
+189 
-198 STSTSTS
+198 
-205 LSQLQDQ
+205 
-212 LNITSNNIPADLSTT
+212 
-227 LSSLQHDTLRWN
+227 
-239 GSAYDASHGSG
+239 
-250 TAEKI
+250 
-255 TNVAAG
+255 
-261 DTSQNSTDAVNGG
+261 
-274 QLWKLKDEFQQNSVH
+274 
-289 FDDGTTSFSNQ
+289 FSNQ

-317 RVDETSN
+317 RVDATSN
-324 QAINGRQLYRL
+324 QAVNGRQLYSL
-335 STSTSTSLSQLQ
+335 STSTSTSLSSLQ
-347 DQLNIASGNIP
+347 DQLHLASGTIP
-358 AELSTTLSSLQH
+358 AGISTTLSSLQ
-370 DTLRWNGSAYDASH
+370 LNALQWNGSAYDASH
-384 SSGTAQKITNI
+384 GSGTAQKITNV
-395 AAGDTSQNSTD
+395 ASGDTGQNSTE
-406 AVNGGQLWQLKSEWQ
+406 AVNGGQLWQLKNEWK
-421 QDLQALSDS
+421 QDLQSLSSS
-430 VDNKLAQSGS
+430 VDTKLAQNSGG
-440 GNGNTN
+440 GNA
-446 NSAIEKANQA
+446 SAINEATEKANQA
-456 IADTQKLS
+456 ISDTQKLS
-464 TSTADALSAVA
+464 ASTADALSAVA

-486 LTRDGTGGFTAPSY
+486 LTRAGTGGFTAPSY

-522 YTGGSKYAK
+522 YNGGSKYAK

-541 SGSEAIAV
+541 SGSDAIAV
-549 GGAAVA
+549 GGAAAA
-555 SGQSAI
+555 SGKAAV

-580 ASVTQNGGIA
+580 ASVTQNGGVA
-590 LGANSVANTAAGI
+590 LGANSVASTAAGI
-603 TGYIPA
+603 VGYIPA

-623 STEAA
+623 STESA

>member
-33 NDGTAKS
+33 NDVTAKS

-45 SRPKRLIGLLISMLL
+45 SSPKKLIGLLISMLL
-60 LETQIVAPV
+60 LETLIVTPV

-75 RDTQASAYTDTVD
+75 RDTQASGYTDSVN
-88 ADSLRALPTSTSVSI
+88 ADSLRALPTSTSVNI
-103 DNLNVD
+103 DNLNGD

-114 MLQRYKSID
+114 MLQQYKSID
-123 NINQT
+123 NVNQT

-150 VHFDDGTTTF
+150 VHFDDGTTT
-160 SNQLTRDASNERTIS
+160 
-175 NIADG
+175 
-180 RVNETSNQA
+180 
-189 INGRQLYRL
+189 
-198 STSTSTS
+198 
-205 LSQLQDQ
+205 
-212 LNITSNNIPADLSTT
+212 
-227 LSSLQHDTLRWN
+227 
-239 GSAYDASHGSG
+239 
-250 TAEKI
+250 
-255 TNVAAG
+255 
-261 DTSQNSTDAVNGG
+261 
-274 QLWKLKDEFQQNSVH
+274 
-289 FDDGTTSFSNQ
+289 FSNQ

-358 AELSTTLSSLQH
+358 ADLSTTLSSLQH

-384 SSGTAQKITNI
+384 SSGTAQKITKV

-430 VDNKLAQSGS
+430 VDNKLAQSSS

-446 NSAIEKANQA
+446 NSATEKANQA

-555 SGQSAI
+555 SGQSAV
-561 AIGSQATASA
+561 AIGSHATASA

-680 VHHVE
+680 VRHVE

>member
-33 NDGTAKS
+33 NDVTAKS

-45 SRPKRLIGLLISMLL
+45 SSPKKLIGLLISMLL
-60 LETQIVAPV
+60 LETLFVTPV

-75 RDTQASAYTDTVD
+75 RDTQASGYTDSVN
-88 ADSLRALPTSTSVSI
+88 ADSLRALPTSTSVNI
-103 DNLNVD
+103 DNLNGD

-114 MLQRYKSID
+114 MLQQYKSID
-123 NINQT
+123 NVNQT

-150 VHFDDGTTTF
+150 VHFDDGTTT
-160 SNQLTRDASNERTIS
+160 
-175 NIADG
+175 
-180 RVNETSNQA
+180 
-189 INGRQLYRL
+189 
-198 STSTSTS
+198 
-205 LSQLQDQ
+205 
-212 LNITSNNIPADLSTT
+212 
-227 LSSLQHDTLRWN
+227 
-239 GSAYDASHGSG
+239 
-250 TAEKI
+250 
-255 TNVAAG
+255 
-261 DTSQNSTDAVNGG
+261 
-274 QLWKLKDEFQQNSVH
+274 
-289 FDDGTTSFSNQ
+289 FSNQ

-370 DTLRWNGSAYDASH
+370 DTLQWNGSAYDASH
-384 SSGTAQKITNI
+384 SSGTAQKITKV

-406 AVNGGQLWQLKSEWQ
+406 AVNGSQLWQLKSEWQ

-555 SGQSAI
+555 SGQSAV

-623 STEAA
+623 STESA